1 MSSTNILT
9 LDQGII
15 LMIETGLFLI
25 FYYIYHIFFG
35 DNMPFTNVFFTT
47 LIFTLWLLSIT
58 IFSNI
63 ALALNVPIKTS
74 SSIPFRDNGMNWV
87 NYYK

>member
-47 LIFTLWLLSIT
+47 LIFPFSSDFKYFNNFAYLLKIHL
-58 IFSNI
+58 SNI
-63 ALALNVPIKTS
+63 VI
-74 SSIPFRDNGMNWV
+74 
-87 NYYK
+87 

>member
-25 FYYIYHIFFG
+25 FYYIYHLFFG
-35 DNMPFTNVFFTT
+35 DNMSFTSVFFTT
-47 LIFTLWLLSIT
+47 LIFAIWLLSIT
-58 IFSNI
+58 VFSNI
-63 ALALNVPIKTS
+63 ALALNVPIKSS
-74 SSIPFRDNGMNWV
+74 SSIPFRDNGMNWKK
-87 NYYK
+87 Y

>member
-25 FYYIYHIFFG
+25 FYYIYHLFFG
-35 DNMPFTNVFFTT
+35 DNMPFTSVFFTT
-47 LIFTLWLLSIT
+47 LIFAIWLLSIT
-58 IFSNI
+58 VFSNI
-63 ALALNVPIKTS
+63 ALALNVPIKSS
-74 SSIPFRDNGMNWV
+74 SSIPFRDNGMNWKK
-87 NYYK
+87 Y